1 MTNREGTAVD
11 HAQAIGELLAASAP
25 MRRAENREPPASGEP
40 RPGSDFA
47 ERTAR
52 PTLPSTTSRSGSGRD
67 YSSALELIQE
77 ASEALRIAE
86 SRADELEAE
95 LQEIAAQASD
105 VIRHLKE
112 KVKAGEDEVGR
123 SEQRVRA
130 AETRASE
137 AEAMLARF
145 HDAIVSSFRPALEN
159 APKERPAIAPSL
171 RLIE

>member
-1 MTNREGTAVD
+1 MD
-11 HAQAIGELLAASAP
+11 HAQAIGELLAATAPARREDNRDASTSGTPSAP
-25 MRRAENREPPASGEP
+25 RTSSEPTERSSRSFVPTSAP
-40 RPGSDFA
+40 RPG
-47 ERTAR
+47 
-52 PTLPSTTSRSGSGRD
+52 GGRD

-86 SRADELEAE
+86 SRADDLEAE

-112 KVKAGEDEVGR
+112 KVQAGEVEIGR
-123 SEQRVRA
+123 SEQRVQA
-130 AETRASE
+130 AEARASE

-145 HDAIVSSFRPALEN
+145 HDAIFSSFRPALEN
-159 APKERPAIAPSL
+159 SAKERSPLAPSL